1 MTGMLYDLQDFLIV
15 IVFSVNELFYPIK
28 INIKKQKNNYYVIS

>member
-15 IVFSVNELFYPIK
+15 IVFSVNELFYPDK
-28 INIKKQKNNYYVIS
+28 NQHKKTKK